1 MFASD
6 FDLFSARSIT
16 LVSNATE
23 NLGSLV
29 LKKQRIKPDELRKI
43 MKTIESIWWV
53 GRNQGLKIMY
63 E

>member
-43 MKTIESIWWV
+43 MKTIESI
-53 GRNQGLKIMY
+53 GG
-63 E
+63 